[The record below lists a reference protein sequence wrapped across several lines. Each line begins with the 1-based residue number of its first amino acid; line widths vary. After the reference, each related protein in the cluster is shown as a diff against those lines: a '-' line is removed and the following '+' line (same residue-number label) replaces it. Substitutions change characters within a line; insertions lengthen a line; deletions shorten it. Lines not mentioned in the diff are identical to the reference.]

1 MNNITICAKYKGDST
16 TERGFRTMLFEIPPT
31 GGKKPIP
38 VPITLI
44 PSLAAQDSCAAGRYA
59 EGTHIIIN
67 GRIYPHLEDGKLYVV
82 PTQPLESLKMP
93 VNLNQVNLAGQ
104 VGYIGEQRREDA
116 FNFGMMVQAPPQKS
130 IGHTWQDSLGFK
142 VESWGDDAERMKK
155 FLFVGRAISLGGTL
169 KFESWVDRDGNRRNN
184 YKIRVRSMQYAF
196 FGKNQKT
203 EDIEKKID
211 KEVKEIINTKT
222 YVKEDVDD
230 QVPF

>member
-16 TERGFRTMLFEIPPT
+16 TERGFRTMLFEIPPI
-31 GGKKPIP
+31 GGKKPTP

-44 PSLAAQDSCAAGRYA
+44 PSFAAQDSCAAGRYA

>member
-155 FLFVGRAISLGGTL
+155 LLFVGRAISLGGTL